1 MSDKQQVDVA
11 SANAF
16 TNSTFYGAFSE
27 QQLQTLSSLSE
38 KVSVPKGTV
47 LIEAGTVFS
56 CGSGSFELP
65 ISISVQFGPGQ
76 RGRRLQ
82 IESRQIR

>member
-1 MSDKQQVDVA
+1 MSDKQAQVDVA

-27 QQLQTLSSLSE
+27 QQQQTLSSLSE

-47 LIEAGTVFS
+47 IIQAGTS
-56 CGSGSFELP
+56 SPHGSECLVSFTSLSP
-65 ISISVQFGPGQ
+65 
-76 RGRRLQ
+76 
-82 IESRQIR
+82 